1 MYRLLL
7 CIHTQAKPNRVVAN
21 NCANLYHFPNT
32 ADSNDDAAPKLSS
45 PSRTKPTFSEPTPDS
60 FELKRRRQSLGGH
73 SPQYTAT
80 NGWIPNFQCSRRSRG
95 IIGLLVQNRR
105 RRNATGIAIQDLCQI
120 LIFVTPTSESR
131 TTCPTLCIKGD
142 PALEFLFGCH
152 LVTRG
157 RNHSRRRVNLFANNG
172 SMPQVR

>member
-7 CIHTQAKPNRVVAN
+7 CIHTQAKPNRVVAWI
-21 NCANLYHFPNT
+21 CANLYHFPNT
-32 ADSNDDAAPKLSS
+32 ADSNDDDAPKHSS
-45 PSRTKPTFSEPTPDS
+45 PSRPKATLSEPIPDS

-73 SPQYTAT
+73 SQQYTAT
-80 NGWIPNFQCSRRSRG
+80 NGWIPNSMFASFKGNHWPTCSKSPSSQCHWHCHSR
-95 IIGLLVQNRR
+95 LVSDFDFCD
-105 RRNATGIAIQDLCQI
+105 TG
-120 LIFVTPTSESR
+120 ESR